1 MKPSAANIGRAADAA
16 FFTALLLFFALCLPA
31 GLKYAEGRQMFLF
44 TGQYFTDTVC
54 RPGGLADYCARFLTQ
69 FFAFPWAGAAI
80 IALLLYALSA
90 GIRNF
95 SRSCGAGREWDGLS
109 MLPAAF
115 YAVLIANGN
124 FELSGAFALTAAI
137 WIAALWNRIGSGLW
151 RAILG
156 FFAFVAVWLLFGGCS
171 VVSSAMMILGEA
183 ATLGRRNPVVLA
195 ATVLGAAAGILA
207 APCIEPQLQ
216 GFNLLCGAH
225 YFLYPVAPVWIF
237 VALWG
242 SVAIAAAAEI
252 LLPALK
258 KSFFC
263 ILVYACVFACGTF
276 AICRTYD
283 RNEEETLSYLI
294 LTDNAQWDKVISKA
308 SLKSPSTL
316 YASVCLNLA
325 LAEKGLLPERCF
337 DFPQN
342 GTASMM
348 ADNDYIFSEETL
360 FRLGFI
366 NEARRYAYEAL
377 VTIPD
382 NQYGTMQV
390 KRLAQAEFVS
400 GHGRVADKYLEVLS
414 HTLLYRKWSAGMKA
428 DSSLA
433 ELRRMQPDSSFT
445 FSARNFSGMLKIM
458 FSEHPD
464 NRLIKDYYLCSLLL
478 VKDLDSFQKEV
489 ESGEAGLSGEAKVPR
504 AYAEAVAML
513 FRLGKLNP
521 SVSGVSVDNGTL
533 ERLDSYISTYE
544 STRGSQQALSKGF
557 GNTYWYYMNFI
568 KVGQ

>member
-1 MKPSAANIGRAADAA
+1 MRPSAANIGHAADAA
-16 FFTALLLFFALCLPA
+16 FFTALLVFFALCLPA

-44 TGQYFTDTVC
+44 TGDYFTEVAC

-69 FFAFPWAGAAI
+69 FFAYPWIGALI
-80 IALLLYALSA
+80 IALLLSLLAA

-95 SRSCGAGREWDGLS
+95 TRSCGAGREWDGLS

-115 YAVLIANGN
+115 YAALIANGN
-124 FELSGAFALTAAI
+124 FELSGAFAMTAAI
-137 WIAALWNRIGSGLW
+137 WAAALWNRIGSDLW

-171 VVSSAMMILGEA
+171 LVSSAMMVLGEA
-183 ATLGRRNPVVLA
+183 VTLGRRKPAVIA

-216 GFNLLCGAH
+216 GFYLLCGAH

-242 SVAIAAAAEI
+242 SVAIAAAAEV

-258 KSFFC
+258 KAYSC
-263 ILVYACVFACGTF
+263 ILVYACIFACGAFAVCKTF
-276 AICRTYD
+276 DVNR
-283 RNEEETLSYLI
+283 EETLAYLL
-294 LTDNAQWDKVISKA
+294 LTDNAQWDKVIAKA
-308 SLKSPSTL
+308 SHKSPSTL

-337 DFPQN
+337 HFPQN
-342 GTASMM
+342 GTASLMSE
-348 ADNDYIFSEETL
+348 DDYIFSEETL

-366 NEARRYAYEAL
+366 NEARRYAYEAM

-390 KRLAQAEFVS
+390 RRLAQTEFIA
-400 GHGRVADKYLEVLS
+400 GREKVADKYLEVLS
-414 HTLLYRKWSAGMKA
+414 HTLLYRKWAAGMKS
-428 DSSLA
+428 DPSLA
-433 ELRRMQPDSSFT
+433 ELRKMQPDSSFT
-445 FSARNFSGMLKIM
+445 FSARDFTGMMRIM
-458 FSEHPD
+458 LSEHPD
-464 NRLIKDYYLCSLLL
+464 NKLIRDYYLCSLLL
-478 VKDLDSFQKEV
+478 VKDLDSFRDEV
-489 ESGEAGLSGEAKVPR
+489 ERGTAGLSEAGNVPL
-504 AYAEAVAML
+504 AYDEAIAML
-513 FRLGKLNP
+513 YRLGKIDPAVYGL
-521 SVSGVSVDNGTL
+521 SIDRETL
-533 ERLDSYISTYE
+533 GRLDAYISNYE
-544 STRGSQQALSKGF
+544 NTRGSQKALAKGF